1 MCLANGLRL
10 KKHEVW
16 FRNRGGDDRWLDEF
30 GVDAEALQED
40 AVKTTEESEQA
51 GKGYVGHV
59 GIYHV

>member
-1 MCLANGLRL
+1 
-10 KKHEVW
+10 
-16 FRNRGGDDRWLDEF
+16 
-30 GVDAEALQED
+30 VDAEALQED